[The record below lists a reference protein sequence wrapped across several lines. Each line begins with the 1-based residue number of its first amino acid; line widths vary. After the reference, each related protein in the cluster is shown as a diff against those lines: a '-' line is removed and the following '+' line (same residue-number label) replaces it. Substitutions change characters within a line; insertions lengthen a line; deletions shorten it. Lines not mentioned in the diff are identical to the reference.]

1 MNGGLPTFLLR
12 EKSTKWGGR
21 GDGQLT
27 AKQRSALDRV
37 GMEAIG

>member
-1 MNGGLPTFLLR
+1 MNGGLPTSIKR
-12 EKSTKWGGR
+12 KKHKMGRR